1 MSNAHEQAQPC
12 HHHTGDEIDVVPGTP
27 PVPITVWRTP
37 SDEPGPHLGPR
48 LAARLLA
55 AYTRPGE
62 AVYDT
67 TGDPLLRQ
75 VATATGRH
83 YHADGTGRCRSQ
95 VQLVALAVTRWPTD
109 PDRDLDP
116 VLVYGGLR
124 RRLRPGGILAVI
136 LAVILATDQ
145 ANQPAD
151 AAGLVDVAT
160 AAGLSYL
167 QHIVAVHAHA
177 TGDQFTPPDH
187 ATAAPAPGGAA
198 HLKVHSDLMIF
209 TRPVIATS
217 SANLKGGRD
226 DA

>member
-12 HHHTGDEIDVVPGTP
+12 HHHTNATGDEIDVVPGIP
-27 PVPITVWRTP
+27 PVPITVWRAP

-55 AYTRPGE
+55 AYTSTGE

-67 TGDPLLRQ
+67 TGDPVLRQ
-75 VATATGRH
+75 VATNTGRR

-95 VQLVALAVTRWPTD
+95 VPLVALAVTRWPTD

-124 RRLRPGGILAVI
+124 RRLRPGGILAVV
-136 LAVILATDQ
+136 LGTGYRHP
-145 ANQPAD
+145 PAD
-151 AAGLVDVAT
+151 AAGLVDVAA

-167 QHIVAVHAHA
+167 QHIVAVHAVA

-198 HLKVHSDLMIF
+198 HLKVHRDLMIF
-209 TRPVIATS
+209 TRPGLATS
-217 SANLKGGRD
+217 SAELKGGHD

>member
-1 MSNAHEQAQPC
+1 MSNAHEHARPC
-12 HHHTGDEIDVVPGTP
+12 HHHTTATGDEIDVVPGIP

-55 AYTRPGE
+55 AYTSPGE

-75 VATATGRH
+75 VANATGRR
-83 YHADGTGRCRSQ
+83 YHAGGTGRCRSQ

-124 RRLRPGGILAVI
+124 RRLRPGGILAVV
-136 LAVILATDQ
+136 LGTDHS
-145 ANQPAD
+145 NPPPD

-177 TGDQFTPPDH
+177 TGDQLTPPDH

-198 HLKVHSDLMIF
+198 HLKVHRDLMIF
-209 TRPVIATS
+209 TRPGTS
-217 SANLKGGRD
+217 AGSANMKGGN
-226 DA
+226 AGA

>member
-1 MSNAHEQAQPC
+1 MTNAHEQAQPC
-12 HHHTGDEIDVVPGTP
+12 HHSNADEIDVVPGIP

-55 AYTRPGE
+55 AYTHTGE

-67 TGDPLLRQ
+67 TGDPILRQ
-75 VATATGRH
+75 VATNTGRH
-83 YHADGTGRCRSQ
+83 YHAGGTGRSRSQ

-124 RRLRPGGILAVI
+124 RRLRPGGILAVV
-136 LAVILATDQ
+136 LGDS
-145 ANQPAD
+145 NPPAD

-167 QHIVAVHAHA
+167 QHIVAVHAVA
-177 TGDQFTPPDH
+177 TGDQLTPPDH

-198 HLKVHSDLMIF
+198 HLKVHRDLMIF
-209 TRPVIATS
+209 SRPGTS
-217 SANLKGGRD
+217 AGSANMKGGHA